1 MDWKIGDFLI
11 LDLCL
16 RRSVQVWKGVVSGMG
31 MNLYGSKR
39 RTARFCSVVMAGCL
53 AAVSLAGCG
62 DDGMEGVS
70 ESLAGVDGSGLTAG
84 SSASGQSG
92 AGDGQAAYTS
102 AGGIIVA
109 SEMFTDRDLSGAY
122 DAAEAKE
129 VVLSGEDVTITKEGV
144 YLLSGTMADG
154 TVIVDADKN
163 DKVQLVLDGVD
174 IDNDAGAAIYVKEAD
189 KVFVTLAEGSEN
201 ILTSRGYASLD
212 GNNIDG
218 VIYAKS
224 DLVINGTGSLTV
236 NAEQGHGI
244 VSKDDL
250 KITGG
255 VVTVTAEKQ
264 GLSGKDSVRIGGGTI
279 QITSGKD
286 GVHAENDED
295 AEKGYVYI
303 SDGTIQVAS
312 GGDGISAGSVIQMDG
327 GTVDV
332 TAGGGSA
339 NRTVVVDESG
349 DAVSAKGIKAAAE
362 LAVNQVVLSIDSQ
375 DDAIHSDLNV
385 IINGGELSLAT
396 GDDGIHAN
404 ETATVTGGTIYI
416 SESYEGIEGNNV
428 EISGGTIR
436 LYARDDGLNA
446 AGGNDQSGFGGMFGG
461 GERFGN
467 MESGGWEPGNR
478 GNGGWGFGNDGSGG
492 WNPGSAG
499 GENLR
504 PDDIGTGGN
513 FGNGEN
519 DGWNPGDAEGENQ
532 GSDDG
537 GNGGWNPG
545 NAGNEN
551 WRPGDIGNGGNF
563 GNGENGGWNPGEA
576 GGENQ
581 RPDDIGNGGNLG
593 NGENGGWNPG
603 DAAGENRR
611 PDGIGNGG
619 ENFGNGGNG
628 GWNPADVGS
637 GGWNPGIAGGDDQR
651 PDGIG
656 NMEPGN
662 GGGNTGNTAN
672 GNDSVDLDS
681 DISHIWIS
689 GGVIYV
695 RADGDGVDSNGNLLV
710 SGGEVYISGPENGAN
725 GAIDYERNGQITGG
739 IVVAAGNSG
748 MAMNFGNA
756 STQGSIMVTI
766 ANHASGTAVTL
777 RDSEGKELIS
787 YTPEC
792 AYNSLVVSSP
802 EMVLGGTY
810 IIAAGEESTE
820 VTLSDSLIYGFGF
833 GMGGFGNGRM
843 PGGRPPMSQ

>member
-1 MDWKIGDFLI
+1 
-11 LDLCL
+11 
-16 RRSVQVWKGVVSGMG
+16 MG
-31 MNLYGSKR
+31 MDLYGSKR
-39 RTARFCSVVMAGCL
+39 RAARVCSVVLAGCL
-53 AAVSLAGCG
+53 AAVSFAGCG

-70 ESLAGVDGSGLTAG
+70 ESLAGVGARDSAVG
-84 SSASGQSG
+84 SSAAGQSG
-92 AGDGQAAYTS
+92 SEDGQAAYTF

-122 DAAEAKE
+122 NAAEAKE
-129 VVLSGEDVTITKEGV
+129 IVLSGEDVIITKEGV
-144 YLLSGTMADG
+144 YLLRGTLADG
-154 TVIVDADKN
+154 TVIVDVDKN

-174 IDNDAGAAIYVKEAD
+174 IDNDASAAIYVKEAD

-201 ILTSRGYASLD
+201 SLTSRGYTSLD

-224 DLVINGTGSLTV
+224 DLVINGTGSLIV
-236 NAEQGHGI
+236 SAEQGHGI

-255 VVTVTAEKQ
+255 EVTVTAEKQ

-279 QITSGKD
+279 RITSGKD
-286 GVHAENDED
+286 GIHAENADD

-303 SDGTIQVAS
+303 SDGTMQIIS
-312 GGDGISAGSVIQMDG
+312 GGDGISAGSVVQLDG

-332 TAGGGSA
+332 TAGGGSG
-339 NRTVVVDESG
+339 NREVAVDENG
-349 DAVSAKGIKAAAE
+349 DTVSAKGIKAAAE
-362 LAVNQVVLSIDSQ
+362 LAVNQAVISIDSQ

-385 IINGGELSLAT
+385 IINGGVLSLAT

-404 ETATVTGGTIYI
+404 ETATVTGGNIDI

-446 AGGNDQSGFGGMFGG
+446 AGGNDLSGFGGMFGG

-467 MESGGWEPGNR
+467 GGF
-478 GNGGWGFGNDGSGG
+478 GGWGSRG
-492 WNPGSAG
+492 
-499 GENLR
+499 
-504 PDDIGTGGN
+504 
-513 FGNGEN
+513 
-519 DGWNPGDAEGENQ
+519 
-532 GSDDG
+532 
-537 GNGGWNPG
+537 
-545 NAGNEN
+545 
-551 WRPGDIGNGGNF
+551 
-563 GNGENGGWNPGEA
+563 A

-581 RPDDIGNGGNLG
+581 RPDDAGDGGWNLG
-593 NGENGGWNPG
+593 DREGGSLGPENGENGGWDPG
-603 DAAGENRR
+603 DAGNGEQR

-619 ENFGNGGNG
+619 WDPGDAGNGGM
-628 GWNPADVGS
+628 
-637 GGWNPGIAGGDDQR
+637 R

-656 NMEPGN
+656 NGHE
-662 GGGNTGNTAN
+662 NTGNTGS

-689 GGVIYV
+689 GGVICI

-739 IVVAAGNSG
+739 IVVAAGSSG
-748 MAMNFGNA
+748 MAMNFGSA
-756 STQGSIMVTI
+756 STQGSILVTT
-766 ANHASGTAVTL
+766 AGHSSGTAVTL

-787 YTPEC
+787 YTAEC
-792 AYNSLVVSSP
+792 AFNSLVVSSP

-810 IIAAGEESTE
+810 MIAAGEESTE
-820 VTLSDSLIYGFGF
+820 VTLSDSLIYGSGS

-843 PGGRPPMSQ
+843 PGGMPPWQPF